1 MFPIIISGFRK
12 YVFFQTCFQGNAP
25 AIMPSVVL
33 KSDDLQ
39 WKDYVTKPALRFILR
54 ALAGLSVKHSP
65 TQLAVSEHCIQILHQ
80 IEQVS
85 SDEHV
90 GSLAEAVLEAIR
102 GHPEVED
109 KVFLMEICQIKSY
122 TYVNQNSF
130 YSS

>member
-1 MFPIIISGFRK
+1 VSNHNQWFKTICFQ
-12 YVFFQTCFQGNAP
+12 FFTQTCFQGNAP

-39 WKDYVTKPALRFILR
+39 WKDYVTKPALRLILR

-65 TQLAVSEHCIQILHQ
+65 TQLAV
-80 IEQVS
+80 
-85 SDEHV
+85 
-90 GSLAEAVLEAIR
+90 SLAEAVLEAIR

-109 KVFLMEICQIKSY
+109 KVFLIEICQIKSY
-122 TYVNQNSF
+122 TYINQNSF